1 MSFSYIKKIAENP
14 TYIKIQDTDKEN
26 ITRIVSIEKNNLQ
39 EQADKNTT
47 SSLII
52 LTIVIII
59 AIFICFVLRN
69 KIKTRNNR

>member
-14 TYIKIQDTDKEN
+14 TYIKVQDTDKEN
-26 ITRIVSIEKNNLQ
+26 ITRVISFERSELQ

-52 LTIVIII
+52 LTIVVFI
-59 AIFICFVLRN
+59 AVFICFVLKN
-69 KIKTRNNR
+69 KFKK